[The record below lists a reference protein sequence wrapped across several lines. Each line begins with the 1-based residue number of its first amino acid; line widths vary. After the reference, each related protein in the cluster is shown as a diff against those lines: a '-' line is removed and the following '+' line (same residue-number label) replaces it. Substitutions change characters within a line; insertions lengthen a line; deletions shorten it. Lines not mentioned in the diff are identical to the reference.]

1 MSQPAPL
8 QAQFELIRPRLLLR
22 DAARLGRQL
31 GGARNNPKFDTAR
44 FERDVQQALLAAE
57 NRALL
62 RPAAISFP
70 AELPVVQA
78 RDELLQAIREH
89 QVVVV
94 CGETGSGKT
103 TQLPKLCL
111 ELGRGT
117 RGLIGHTQPRRLA
130 ARSVAN
136 RIASELNTKVG
147 ELVGYETRF
156 DRRVS
161 ERSLIKLM
169 TDGILLAEL
178 QRDRE
183 LLAYDTL
190 IIDEAHERSLNIDFL
205 LGWLK
210 RLLPRR
216 PELKLIITSATLDPE
231 KLARHFSAP
240 GKDGGEQPAPIF
252 TVEGRTYPVELRY
265 REPDQDDDLEG
276 QVGAGIEELWRG
288 GKVGDTLVF
297 LPGEREIN
305 DLARALPGRFPRA
318 EVLPL
323 YSRLPAEKQDR
334 VFSSRGAPRIVLA
347 TNVAETSLT
356 VPGIRYVVDTGTARV
371 NRYSPRLGVQQ
382 LQIEPVSQAA
392 ANQRAGRCGRVGPG
406 VALRLY
412 EEEDFTQRPLFTDP
426 EILRANLAGVI
437 LQMAALGL
445 GDVEDF
451 PWLDPPEGRHVAEGY
466 RLLQTL
472 GALDEER
479 RLTPLGRELGRLP
492 LDPRIARMA
501 LAGRDTPCRE
511 QVWVLAAALSVQD
524 PHEVPPDAQAA
535 ARARH
540 AEWQH
545 PKSDFYTLL
554 NLWQRWREWGENAS
568 NRQLRRL
575 CKEHF
580 VSYLRMEE
588 WESVYKQVV
597 DMLGSGQRADKAA
610 KGAASALPLDTRRSA
625 THSGRTGGAVDEK
638 PTDPNI
644 PPTPQQLETLYP
656 PLHKALLAGLIDHIG
671 QKQPEK
677 GDYVGPRGRRF
688 RIFPGSTLAKK
699 APPWLMSAQLA
710 QTSQLFA
717 RVNAAIE
724 PEWLAEVAPHL
735 AKRVLQDP
743 EWNAQRGMVTA
754 MESISLF
761 GMLVLKR
768 ARHYGSDEPAAA
780 RAIFIREALVRGDL
794 PKPPQFLEKNL
805 ALIDT
810 VRDKEAR
817 LRRPDLLADENQLYA
832 FYDERIPAEVC
843 TTAGLHGWLRRLGAG
858 LKPGDSKATAMLRM
872 READVLRPGA
882 NADVAS
888 QFPDQ
893 LDLAGQRIRLSYSHD
908 PGSDTDGVTFHIPIA
923 LLFALPATRFDWL
936 VPGLLPAKIEALIRT
951 LPMQLRR
958 LCTPAAEYANAIAA
972 STTPDSGE
980 LLAAICARFHS
991 MNGVT
996 LTPADFAPAKLEA
1009 HLLPRLLLEDAAGK
1023 ALGEASSL
1031 AELQQRHGGAARSE
1045 LGRRAAGSDEAR
1057 RWTRDTVLDWDFGA
1071 LPDQL
1076 EIGGARAY
1084 PALSAGDGN
1093 GEGGIALRLFESAE
1107 AARQSHEAG
1116 ARALLL
1122 ARVGDR
1128 LRDLAKTARSRLGI
1142 ALAQTGLSAEALA
1155 LQVAERA
1162 ARDYWNPAQIR
1173 DEAAF
1178 RQALERR
1185 GEFGRAAAA
1194 RLEDVCGWLNAAMEV
1209 RKRLDASAKSW
1220 PDAAA
1225 DLRRQLQGLF
1235 APGFVAQIP
1244 QEQWPRVA
1252 VYLKAASIRLERLPH
1267 KPQRDL
1273 EMMKQIQGAAQ
1284 QLPGPFHAARWV
1296 IEEWRVA
1303 LFAQELRALGSPNAA
1318 KVQAAL
1324 AA

>member
-1 MSQPAPL
+1 MSQPPSL
-8 QAQFELIRPRLLLR
+8 QARFDRIRPQLLLR

-31 GGARNNPKFDTAR
+31 GGARNNAQFDTAR
-44 FERDVQQALLAAE
+44 FERDLQQAQLAAE
-57 NRALL
+57 NRARL
-62 RPAAISFP
+62 RPASIRYP

-78 RDELLQAIREH
+78 RDELLQAIRDH

-136 RIASELNTKVG
+136 RIASELDTRLG

-156 DRRVS
+156 DRRLS
-161 ERSLIKLM
+161 ERSLVKLM

-183 LLAYDTL
+183 LLAYDTI

-205 LGWLK
+205 LGWLR
-210 RLLPRR
+210 RLLQRR
-216 PELKLIITSATLDPE
+216 PELKLIVTSATLDPD
-231 KLARHFSAP
+231 KLARHFAAP
-240 GKDGGEQPAPIF
+240 GADGALRPAPIL

-265 REPDQDDDLEG
+265 HAPDPDGDLEG
-276 QVGAGIEELWRG
+276 QVGAGIDELWRG
-288 GKVGDTLVF
+288 GRVGDTLVF

-392 ANQRAGRCGRVGPG
+392 ANQRSGRCGRVGPG

-412 EEEDFTQRPLFTDP
+412 EEEDFAQRPAFTDP

-445 GDVEDF
+445 GDVEEF
-451 PWLDPPEGRHVAEGY
+451 PWLDAPEGRHVAEGY

-492 LDPRIARMA
+492 LDPRIARIA
-501 LAGRDTPCRE
+501 LAGRDTPCRDE
-511 QVWVLAAALSVQD
+511 VWVLAAALSVQD

-554 NLWQRWREWGENAS
+554 KLWQRWREWGGSAS

-588 WESVYKQVV
+588 WESVYRQIV
-597 DMLGSGQRADKAA
+597 DMLGSGPRGGSKTRHGGAGSAPADPRRDAA
-610 KGAASALPLDTRRSA
+610 PPQPTAGAALENAADA
-625 THSGRTGGAVDEK
+625 AAA
-638 PTDPNI
+638 
-644 PPTPQQLETLYP
+644 PTPQQLEKLYA

-677 GDYVGPRGRRF
+677 TDYAGPRGRRF
-688 RIFPGSTLAKK
+688 RIFPASTLAKK

-754 MESISLF
+754 MEHISLF
-761 GMLVLKR
+761 GMPVLRR

-794 PKPPQFLEKNL
+794 PKPPPFLEKNL
-805 ALIDT
+805 ALIDS

-817 LRRPDLLADENQLYA
+817 MRRPDLLADESQLFA
-832 FYDERIPAEVC
+832 FYDQRLPAEIC
-843 TTAGLHGWLRRLGAG
+843 TSAALNSWLRRLAAEH
-858 LKPGDSKATAMLRM
+858 KPGASGAPAAALLRM
-872 READVLRPGA
+872 RETDVLRPGA

-888 QFPDQ
+888 QFPDH
-893 LDLAGQRIRLSYSHD
+893 LDLAGQRVRLSYSHD
-908 PGSDTDGVTFHIPIA
+908 PGSDTDGVTFHIPVA
-923 LLFALPATRFDWL
+923 QLFALPAARFDWL

-951 LPMQLRR
+951 LPMPLRR

-972 STTPDSGE
+972 SAAPDSGE

-996 LTPADFAPAKLEA
+996 LTPADFAPAKLEP
-1009 HLLPRLLLEDAAGK
+1009 HLLPRLLLQDAAG
-1023 ALGEASSL
+1023 APLGEASSL

-1045 LGRRAAGSDEAR
+1045 LGRRAAGSETAR
-1057 RWTRDTVLDWDFGA
+1057 RWTRDTVLDWDFGP
-1071 LPDQL
+1071 LPEHLD
-1076 EIGGARAY
+1076 IDGARAY
-1084 PALSAGDGN
+1084 PALCAGETGV
-1093 GEGGIALRLFESAE
+1093 ALRLFESAE
-1107 AARQSHEAG
+1107 AARQAHGAG
-1116 ARALLL
+1116 VLALLL

-1142 ALAQTGLSAEALA
+1142 ALAQTGLNAEGLA
-1155 LQVAERA
+1155 LQVAQRA
-1162 ARDYWNPAQIR
+1162 ARDYWNPEAIR

-1194 RLEDVCGWLNAAMEV
+1194 RLDEVCGWLNAAMEL
-1209 RKRLDASAKSW
+1209 RKQLDASAKSW
-1220 PDAAA
+1220 PEAAA
-1225 DLRRQLQGLF
+1225 DLRRQLQELF
-1235 APGFVAQIP
+1235 APGFITDIP
-1244 QEQWPRVA
+1244 EAQWPRVA
-1252 VYLKAASIRLERLPH
+1252 LYLKAAAIRLQRLPH

-1273 EMMKQIQGAAQ
+1273 EMLRQIQAAAQ
-1284 QLPGPFHAARWV
+1284 PPGPFHAARWV
-1296 IEEWRVA
+1296 TEEWRVA
-1303 LFAQELRALGSPNAA
+1303 LFAQELRALGSPSAA

-1324 AA
+1324 A